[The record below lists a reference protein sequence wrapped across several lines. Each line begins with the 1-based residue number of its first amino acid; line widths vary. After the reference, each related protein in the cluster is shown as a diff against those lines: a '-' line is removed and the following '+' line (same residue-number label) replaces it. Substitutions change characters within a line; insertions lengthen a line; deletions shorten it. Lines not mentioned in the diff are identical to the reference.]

1 MNNLVLSLFFYEVDM
16 ITLNLTIVE
25 ASELVNLL
33 NSYELY
39 NDHVRIKDNIINKI
53 RESSTQKEDYCIHK
67 LYEHFVNRQGLDE

>member
-1 MNNLVLSLFFYEVDM
+1 MV
-16 ITLNLTIVE
+16 TLNLTIVE

-53 RESSTQKEDYCIHK
+53 SESSSTQKDDYYIHR
-67 LYEHFVNRQGLDE
+67 LYEHFINRKVV

>member
-1 MNNLVLSLFFYEVDM
+1 MV
-16 ITLNLTIVE
+16 TLNLTIVE

-53 RESSTQKEDYCIHK
+53 RESSSTQKEDYCIHR
-67 LYEHFVNRQGLDE
+67 LYEHFINRKVV